1 MKSHWFLTL
10 LFLTACGQAARTVV
24 YSDSTFDQLSSRRNV
39 RVTFIDGTVVQFYKI
54 DVVKIDETH
63 IYARCWEKE
72 GSDAADYKFL
82 KSEVVIESV
91 EFSSSRTL
99 SYVAGVVL
107 SLGILFLLQ
116 RIIYGG

>member
-1 MKSHWFLTL
+1 MKSLGFLTL
-10 LFLTACGQAARTVV
+10 LLLTACGQTARTVV
-24 YSDSTFDQLSSRRNV
+24 YSDSTFDKLSSRRNV

-54 DVVKIDETH
+54 EVVKVDETH

-82 KSEVVIESV
+82 KSDVVIESV
-91 EFSSSRTL
+91 EFSTSRTL
-99 SYVAGVVL
+99 SYVAGIAL
-107 SLGILFLLQ
+107 SIGILFLLQ